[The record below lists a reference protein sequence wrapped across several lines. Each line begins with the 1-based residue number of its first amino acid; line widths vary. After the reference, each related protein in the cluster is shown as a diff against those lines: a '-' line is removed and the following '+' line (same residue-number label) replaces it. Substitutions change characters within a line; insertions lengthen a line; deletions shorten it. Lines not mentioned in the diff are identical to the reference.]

1 MTSRLQNGFS
11 CLLPAHPA
19 ISSPAWPG
27 RPPPNPCPRPSH
39 FILGPPAHFLG
50 PQRCM
55 ALRPPAQVT
64 LERAFFAKHL
74 QSFGNEGE
82 VLSPVGVAATAMPA
96 PGSLSHPNAARS
108 SAPVPCWL
116 SASPRASRTG
126 AGGALLTQ
134 VYQRAA
140 SPGHQA
146 SAPRCQQGH
155 ADTPQPPAP
164 APTLQ
169 LCSDVDC
176 RGGRW
181 RVWSDVAR
189 RAPSG
194 PLGSD

>member
-126 AGGALLTQ
+126 AGG
-134 VYQRAA
+134 
-140 SPGHQA
+140 
-146 SAPRCQQGH
+146 
-155 ADTPQPPAP
+155 
-164 APTLQ
+164 
-169 LCSDVDC
+169 LCSLRFTNEQQAQDTRRLLPGASRDTQTHPSPPLLHQRCDSVQTLTVAGAGGEC
-176 RGGRW
+176 GQMWPEGLPRGR
-181 RVWSDVAR
+181 
-189 RAPSG
+189 
-194 PLGSD
+194 